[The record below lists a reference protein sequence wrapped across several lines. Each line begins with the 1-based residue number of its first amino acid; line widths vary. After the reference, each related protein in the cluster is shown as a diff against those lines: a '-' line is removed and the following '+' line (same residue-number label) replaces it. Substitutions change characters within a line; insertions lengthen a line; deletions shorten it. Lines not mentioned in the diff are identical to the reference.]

1 MKFSK
6 GNLSA
11 KHKIVLSLLFII
23 PLLIMVSK
31 WSVLPTSSFF
41 LRHFSLADLSKSM
54 QTRVAYTLFI
64 PFGATVAVLFRL
76 VLGIRLFGPFRS
88 ILIAVAFKIMGI
100 QLGLI
105 FLVVVVSIV
114 VLIRPIFKAIKLP
127 YFARVSVLLSA
138 VALIMLFALHMS
150 TWFDFKPLSRVVYF
164 PIIALCLMGESFA
177 RTLSIESMRS
187 ALWRAAMTVIV
198 GILITLIAQ
207 INGFWNLF
215 LYFPELLIV
224 QIAFNVIIAE
234 FFDLRLLARLNPS
247 AEKMRSAHQAVK
259 VRFAVKKAS
268 GQSTLKNCVRPELMK
283 ILNPDFSGTL

>member
-6 GNLSA
+6 ENLSA
-11 KHKIVLSLLFII
+11 NHKIVLSLLFIV
-23 PLLIMVSK
+23 PLLIMLSK

-41 LRHFSLADLSKSM
+41 SQLFSFADLSKSM

-64 PFGATVAVLFRL
+64 PFGATVAVFFRL

-88 ILIAVAFKIMGI
+88 ILIAIAFKIMGI

-105 FLVVVVSIV
+105 FLVVVITIV
-114 VLIRPIFKAIKLP
+114 VLIRPIFKALNLP
-127 YFARVSVLLSA
+127 YFARVSVLLSV
-138 VALIMLFALHMS
+138 VALIMLFALNIS

-164 PIIALCLMGESFA
+164 PIIALCLTCESFA
-177 RTLSIESMRS
+177 RTLSIEGMRS

-215 LYFPELLIV
+215 LHFPELLIV

-247 AEKMRSAHQAVK
+247 PQQISSADQAVK
-259 VRFAVKKAS
+259 VSSDVKKAS
-268 GQSTLKNCVRPELMK
+268 GQSTLRNCVRPELAK
-283 ILNPDFSGTL
+283 VLNPDFSSAL